1 MCICEIVCVYA
12 KLFKTIL
19 DTGIIPERWTIVI
32 IRSIYKNNGNSKNL
46 DSHRTITLISCL
58 GKLFTGILNSR
69 QTNISTEFDLIYK
82 YQAVFRKGISTNN
95 NIFFLLTCT
104 NTTLFVLCLKIFCCF
119 VDFVISLPMEI
130 HALLRPYFKM

>member
-1 MCICEIVCVYA
+1 MCICEIVCVYV

-19 DTGIIPERWTIVI
+19 DAGIIPERWTIVI

-95 NIFFLLTCT
+95 NIFF
-104 NTTLFVLCLKIFCCF
+104 FAY
-119 VDFVISLPMEI
+119 M
-130 HALLRPYFKM
+130 Y

>member
-1 MCICEIVCVYA
+1 MCICEIICEIVCVYA

-58 GKLFTGILNSR
+58 GKLFTGFKQR
-69 QTNISTEFDLIYK
+69 TNK
-82 YQAVFRKGISTNN
+82 V
-95 NIFFLLTCT
+95 
-104 NTTLFVLCLKIFCCF
+104 VLVHVSKKKC
-119 VDFVISLPMEI
+119 
-130 HALLRPYFKM
+130 YY